1 MVYSDNHLKEV
12 VENGETKNLNHM
24 RDVPPLLLQGNMNS
38 KSIKNPKKIGRVLLI
53 KSIETLYLKND
64 PRTIISYSW

>member
-1 MVYSDNHLKEV
+1 MVYSDNHLTEV

-38 KSIKNPKKIGRVLLI
+38 KSIKYPN
-53 KSIETLYLKND
+53 
-64 PRTIISYSW
+64 